1 MARARRNH
9 QPQPTIPMGLFDQ
22 LAGQALGAFG
32 GSAGSGSS
40 GGGGGQQGQLLSL
53 ITGLVNQH
61 GGLEALLKLFAAKGL
76 GDHVASWVSTGQNLP
91 ISGEHIT
98 HVFGAEKVQQL
109 AQQTGLPASAVSA
122 GLADL
127 LPKVVDHLTP
137 QGTLGGQDGIQADL
151 QKLLQGGLGG
161 LLGR

>member
-1 MARARRNH
+1 
-9 QPQPTIPMGLFDQ
+9 MGLFDQ
-22 LAGQALGAFG
+22 LAGQALGALGGGAG
-32 GSAGSGSS
+32 GSSS
-40 GGGGGQQGQLLSL
+40 SGGGQQGQLLSL

-61 GGLEALLKLFAAKGL
+61 GGLEGLLKQFAAKGL
-76 GDHVASWVSTGQNLP
+76 GDHAASWVSTGQNLP
-91 ISGEHIT
+91 ITGEHIT

-109 AQQTGLPASAVSA
+109 AQQAGLPAGAVSS

-137 QGTLGGQDGIQADL
+137 QGSIGGQDGIQAGL